1 MPPWFTSALAVKIHA
16 WEGASTS
23 EKAKQ
28 LQLLAKYGGR
38 AFPFLSI
45 SSIPLLT
52 LILNLITIPGYT
64 GDDAY
69 IHFTYVRNILEHGR
83 FSYNS
88 LDPTYGSSS
97 ILWVLLGSLFSFFT
111 GEGPNTMRVLS
122 GAIFFLNAHLFA
134 KYLKSRFSFTLC
146 QQLFCLAL
154 YMGNA
159 VSFRWLLTGME
170 TNLIQFMMLVF
181 LLLYN
186 PDKPIVSAAYC
197 LWGYLVRPELLL
209 VPICQISMALW
220 ERRVLRKPSLKF
232 ILATSLLFLCWFLTA
247 YLYFGS
253 MLPLT
258 SIKSGYTPEYQS
270 FIRLCKVVAGT
281 FPIEFAAIATLLF
294 SSRLRRAVLQ
304 SLKPNERLLMLFGV
318 GLLSFY
324 ALSGTNVISRYLAP
338 MHIPLCILIV
348 SVVTQSTYYHRLPYI
363 AALVLTTQTLLFF
376 GIHYYPIREFVA
388 GFQTTYSHIG
398 HLIEKQ
404 NEQDTSS
411 VILSDVGMVGYYS
424 RRPIVDLVGL
434 TSNHVHIAHSREI
447 PVLASIYRP
456 RFLIIRLENATITQ
470 YIEELKTQMPTIEHA
485 DVVLHEQIGRMGV
498 ADATTWHVYVLDL
511 QYKPTAKNST
521 LS

>member
-159 VSFRWLLTGME
+159 VSFRWLLTGM
-170 TNLIQFMMLVF
+170 
-181 LLLYN
+181 
-186 PDKPIVSAAYC
+186 
-197 LWGYLVRPELLL
+197 
-209 VPICQISMALW
+209 
-220 ERRVLRKPSLKF
+220 
-232 ILATSLLFLCWFLTA
+232 
-247 YLYFGS
+247 
-253 MLPLT
+253 
-258 SIKSGYTPEYQS
+258 
-270 FIRLCKVVAGT
+270 
-281 FPIEFAAIATLLF
+281 
-294 SSRLRRAVLQ
+294 
-304 SLKPNERLLMLFGV
+304 
-318 GLLSFY
+318 
-324 ALSGTNVISRYLAP
+324 
-338 MHIPLCILIV
+338 
-348 SVVTQSTYYHRLPYI
+348 
-363 AALVLTTQTLLFF
+363 
-376 GIHYYPIREFVA
+376 
-388 GFQTTYSHIG
+388 
-398 HLIEKQ
+398 
-404 NEQDTSS
+404 
-411 VILSDVGMVGYYS
+411 
-424 RRPIVDLVGL
+424 
-434 TSNHVHIAHSREI
+434 
-447 PVLASIYRP
+447 
-456 RFLIIRLENATITQ
+456 
-470 YIEELKTQMPTIEHA
+470 
-485 DVVLHEQIGRMGV
+485 
-498 ADATTWHVYVLDL
+498 
-511 QYKPTAKNST
+511 
-521 LS
+521 